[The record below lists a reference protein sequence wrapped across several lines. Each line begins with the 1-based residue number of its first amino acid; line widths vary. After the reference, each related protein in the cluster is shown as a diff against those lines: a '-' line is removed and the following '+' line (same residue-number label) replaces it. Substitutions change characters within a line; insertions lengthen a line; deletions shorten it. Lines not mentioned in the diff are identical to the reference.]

1 LALGNS
7 TSQVAKRFKLS
18 PGRISQLRGELYHS
32 WQDYHGDPT
41 AAAI

>member
-1 LALGNS
+1 LGNS
-7 TSQVAKRFKLS
+7 TGQVAKHFKLS
-18 PGRISQLRGELYHS
+18 PGRISQLRGELYRS